1 MRISSQGLSTAS
13 QVLLDWLRWGLQAPQ
28 PHTSDLASTILI
40 AQIIACFMLSAY
52 GTEYY
57 WYPNFKL
64 LEVGRQQPRRSSNDI
79 LDQDLLQSNSY
90 IHPELSLVACFVPIN
105 QWGLP

>member
-1 MRISSQGLSTAS
+1 
-13 QVLLDWLRWGLQAPQ
+13 
-28 PHTSDLASTILI
+28 
-40 AQIIACFMLSAY
+40 MLSAY

-64 LEVGRQQPRRSSNDI
+64 LEVGETADQCPRRSSKDI